1 MEKTQEQLLI
11 EEKQEQ
17 LVNQIDLLLKEEKEL
32 VKKILKYDAEA
43 LDNSIIVRLWQMV
56 QLWIYSETLM
66 LIPI

>member
-1 MEKTQEQLLI
+1 MEKTQEQLVI

-43 LDNSIIVRLWQMV
+43 LDNSIIVL
-56 QLWIYSETLM
+56 S
-66 LIPI
+66 